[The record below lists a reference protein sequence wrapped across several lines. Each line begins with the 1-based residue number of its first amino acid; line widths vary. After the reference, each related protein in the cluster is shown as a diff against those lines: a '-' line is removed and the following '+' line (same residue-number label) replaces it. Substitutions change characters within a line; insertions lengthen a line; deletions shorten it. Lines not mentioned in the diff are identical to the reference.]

1 MVTKQAIKN
10 YLDFSN
16 KDLADKLKSTIENS
30 ENWSDFQS
38 NLIDLLLTYD
48 KNPNPE
54 NKAKLDNLISRNYIS
69 TTEAKEAL
77 DKILGDLHIGQQEK
91 SSSVISSRG
100 DSKNKESEDL
110 YLKNLYESL
119 GLEYDIAGQSQ
130 ENARNSQV
138 GSKDIDKFL
147 KKYHSKDKAK
157 FFKAKSERTENEDK
171 GKDNKQDGK
180 IKKTLKLAYF
190 KLTASMLNAPG
201 KVPPEILSKNK
212 ELIDKSSEKLD
223 ILISDLKK
231 AKETV
236 SGRNKNKKDKMGNE
250 ISSFYEEM
258 LEGNTNDE
266 EKVEKCKKHFSLEK
280 KHQMNDLKE
289 SMSNII
295 QNTKLKDKVR
305 TFAEQNF
312 PNMPKEELEEE
323 IKYVLLDSNVDKE
336 GKLILPKHSI
346 FKDLLFD
353 ENGEIQSGKLD
364 IVNTIKTNCEFLKVT
379 DLSETDIK
387 DIAKDFK
394 YGSHDSIF
402 KSPSKARAFRDFL
415 STNVDLVND
424 DYDNVVA
431 NIIETYDRYN
441 ITENLLEETEITH
454 KMILAEKTQSQ
465 FEKIKSIVREYDD
478 KEREDG
484 SLNKE
489 DTKKRELA
497 LKIARRKVKSLERA
511 KLSKVIEQGERNSK
525 GVIKRAKGILLPH
538 LENSKNMDSKKF
550 EKNFEQEQG
559 QN

>member
-379 DLSETDIK
+379 DLSEKDIK